1 MVYTICYRESDTCPS
16 ELPLKIPYPRVMI
29 QLTSLRH
36 LLCIMSQYEAG
47 RIDSAIMGLAELRMR
62 IGMGVSRRLCH
73 GVRCDIAGHGGILL
87 TIPGVD
93 LRLGVRMTEHVV
105 GWCTGCERPV
115 VHDVRGGGR

>member
-1 MVYTICYRESDTCPS
+1 
-16 ELPLKIPYPRVMI
+16 
-29 QLTSLRH
+29 
-36 LLCIMSQYEAG
+36 MSQYEAG
-47 RIDSAIMGLAELRMR
+47 WIDSAIMVGLAELRMR

-73 GVRCDIAGHGGILL
+73 GVHFYSDVAGHGGILL

-93 LRLGVRMTEHVV
+93 LRLGVRMTKHVV